1 MYDMLE
7 FTPIEEGFEVRYA
20 HEVLRVEQW
29 GRDSVR
35 VRAAQHRIPDSDVG
49 ALGERPAGA
58 RIAPA
63 GRADDGTVRLV
74 AGGLTVEARLDSG
87 DGKPAVMLSF
97 LRTRDGAELLA
108 EEREH
113 FWWPGSHVL
122 YGQRSGLYEIHQQ
135 FKAYDDERIY
145 GLGQH
150 QHGRLDHKGLVVDLV
165 QRNTEVSIPFCLS
178 SRGYGF
184 LWNSPAIG
192 RVEFADNATRWV
204 ADEAPALDYWVT
216 AGDRPA
222 DIMSRYADAVG
233 HAPEL
238 PEWASGFWQCKLR
251 YLDQEE
257 LLGVAREYRRREL
270 PLSVIVTD
278 FFHWT
283 AMGDYRFDPEEYPDP
298 AAMMRELDELGVKL
312 MVSVWPTI
320 SPLSENYDEMVRRGL
335 LVGSDQG
342 VEFHQ
347 DIHDK
352 KMPRSLPVAFYDS
365 TNPRARA
372 FLWETVKRNYFDLG
386 IRVWWLDACEPE
398 LNPGHPKNLSFY
410 AGPGAAVANAYPRDN
425 ARGFFEGNR
434 DAGGA
439 PTVLL
444 CRSAWA
450 GQAKYGAAVWSGD
463 IPPTWG
469 SLARQIRAGLS
480 IGMSGIPWWTT
491 DIGGFHGGD
500 PSNEAYRELYA
511 RWFAF
516 GAFCPLFR
524 LHGHR
529 EPRGELGS
537 PVSGGPN
544 EVWSYGERCLEV
556 SRAHMELRERLRP
569 YIGEV
574 MRQASESGLPAMRT
588 LFLEFPDDAVAWE
601 IDDEFLLGP
610 DLLIAPVTEPGA
622 TSREVYLPAGA
633 RWTEIHS
640 GRDVDGGRWVEAPA
654 PYEYIPV
661 FRREGARLIPG

>member
-113 FWWPGSHVL
+113 FWWPGAHVL
-122 YGQRSGLYEIHQQ
+122 YGRRSGLYEIHQQ

-298 AAMMRELDELGVKL
+298 AAMMRELDELGC
-312 MVSVWPTI
+312 
-320 SPLSENYDEMVRRGL
+320 RG
-335 LVGSDQG
+335 
-342 VEFHQ
+342 
-347 DIHDK
+347 
-352 KMPRSLPVAFYDS
+352 RTVA
-365 TNPRARA
+365 A
-372 FLWETVKRNYFDLG
+372 
-386 IRVWWLDACEPE
+386 
-398 LNPGHPKNLSFY
+398 
-410 AGPGAAVANAYPRDN
+410 
-425 ARGFFEGNR
+425 
-434 DAGGA
+434 
-439 PTVLL
+439 
-444 CRSAWA
+444 
-450 GQAKYGAAVWSGD
+450 QA
-463 IPPTWG
+463 
-469 SLARQIRAGLS
+469 LA
-480 IGMSGIPWWTT
+480 
-491 DIGGFHGGD
+491 
-500 PSNEAYRELYA
+500 
-511 RWFAF
+511 
-516 GAFCPLFR
+516 
-524 LHGHR
+524 
-529 EPRGELGS
+529 
-537 PVSGGPN
+537 
-544 EVWSYGERCLEV
+544 
-556 SRAHMELRERLRP
+556 
-569 YIGEV
+569 
-574 MRQASESGLPAMRT
+574 
-588 LFLEFPDDAVAWE
+588 
-601 IDDEFLLGP
+601 
-610 DLLIAPVTEPGA
+610 
-622 TSREVYLPAGA
+622 
-633 RWTEIHS
+633 
-640 GRDVDGGRWVEAPA
+640 
-654 PYEYIPV
+654 
-661 FRREGARLIPG
+661 